1 MHKPPSRELM
11 KRFIAASLA
20 LLALSCGGSRAQAES
35 LSAEL
40 KAEGTASLAKAAREK
55 GNAVRGAILFPQAKL
70 ACAKCHIAGQQKIA
84 PDLTTLAADTPDEYL
99 VEALLFPSKTIRKG
113 FESVSVLTVG
123 GELHTGRIL
132 SETDDQ
138 LILSSGSTEPKQ
150 IKLQQ
155 DDIEEVV
162 PNNTSIMPDDL
173 VDQLADR
180 QQLLDL
186 VKYLIEIKATGT
198 TQPAP
203 PSTLGSDQPSLS
215 DELQGL
221 VWLDAFNCHAC
232 HQRGSLPTAV
242 PPQHAPRLAWGSG
255 KIDPQYIERFIAD
268 PQAIKPG
275 TRMPD
280 LMASLD
286 DDARRAAA
294 QQITH
299 YLVSLGDA
307 PFQRQPLDPEAA
319 HRGEALFHSVGC
331 VACHSP
337 RDSQGNERLPDA
349 SEPLGRLAEKY
360 NLDGLVS
367 LLEDPHAARSG
378 GRMPNMQLTHWEAID
393 IANYL
398 LSPAD
403 DPTKETAVSAFQ
415 LDRKLAAAGRRQFDR
430 LGCNQCHPQ
439 GGPRGRRDF
448 PALTAAV
455 ADKGCLST
463 DAGKWPRYSFD
474 ASQRS
479 TMQAAIERA
488 PERLEDQQQIAVTL
502 TALNCIACHERD
514 GRGGVS
520 SERDSYFQTVN
531 PNLGPQ
537 GRIPPRLTG
546 VGAKLQPKWMRQVL
560 VGGRSSRPYMHTR
573 MPQYGADN
581 VAHLVDLFQ
590 RVDQLPDVSHGH
602 FDDEKEARKVGHEMV
617 GSKGL
622 NCIACHNF
630 QQKPAATMPALDLT
644 EMGERLHKDW
654 FYHYMRDPQRFN
666 PGTVMPSFWPGGQAM
681 RKDLLDGDTSQQV
694 EALWQYLL
702 EGRQARTPEGLIRK
716 PIELLATDEAVMLRR
731 SYQGI
736 GKRGIGVG
744 YPAGV
749 NLAYDAEQMR
759 IGMIWKGKFANP
771 GGVWG
776 SQGHGTVQPLGHD
789 LIRFQPGPELD
800 SGTEPWPV
808 DDGRPPAHHFK
819 GYTLDELQRPTFLYR
834 YNDVEVTD
842 FPLDVPS
849 DAPDEARILRTL
861 TFTSPEPRQDVVFR
875 LAADMD
881 LRGDETHP
889 GTFLVGD
896 KLRIH
901 IDAAHQGSIVET
913 PAGKQLRIP
922 LTVGP
927 EKTTLQLQYIW

>member
-1 MHKPPSRELM
+1 MFAFVCSEAP
-11 KRFIAASLA
+11 AQT
-20 LLALSCGGSRAQAES
+20 LSEN
-35 LSAEL
+35 L
-40 KAEGTASLAKAAREK
+40 KAEGVAVLAKAAREK
-55 GNAVRGAILFPQAKL
+55 GDAVRGAILFPQAKL
-70 ACAKCHIAGQQKIA
+70 ACAKCHIAGQHKLA
-84 PDLTTLAADTPDEYL
+84 PDLTALAADTTDEHL

-113 FESVSVLTVG
+113 FESVSALTVG
-123 GELHTGRIL
+123 GEIHTGHIL
-132 SETDDQ
+132 SETDDL

-155 DDIEEVV
+155 EDIEEVV
-162 PNNTSIMPDDL
+162 PNKTSIMPDDL
-173 VDQLADR
+173 VDQLANR

-198 TQPAP
+198 TQPALAA
-203 PSTLGSDQPSLS
+203 TLDSPQPSLS

-232 HQRGSLPTAV
+232 HQRGSLPTVAA
-242 PPQHAPRLAWGSG
+242 PQHAPRLAWGSG

-268 PQAIKPG
+268 PQAVKPG
-275 TRMPD
+275 TQMPD

-286 DDARRAAA
+286 EDSRRTTAR
-294 QQITH
+294 QITH
-299 YLVSLGDA
+299 YLVSLGDTA
-307 PFQRQPLDPEAA
+307 FHRQPLDAEAA

-337 RDSQGNERLPDA
+337 RDAHGKETLPEDSISLDTPA
-349 SEPLGRLAEKY
+349 DKY
-360 NLDGLVS
+360 NLDGLVEF
-367 LLEDPHAARSG
+367 LEDPHAARPG
-378 GRMPNMQLTHWEAID
+378 GRMPNLKLTHWEAID

-403 DPTKETAVSAFQ
+403 ISADAPSHAPFQ

-448 PALTAAV
+448 PALAAAV
-455 ADKGCLST
+455 ADKGCLSKSI
-463 DAGKWPRYSFD
+463 GPWPRYTLD
-474 ASQRS
+474 AEQRS
-479 TMQAAIERA
+479 QIQAAIEQA
-488 PERLEDQQQIAVTL
+488 PENLNDQQQIAVTL
-502 TALNCIACHERD
+502 TALNCIACHQRD
-514 GRGGVS
+514 GQGGVS
-520 SERDSYFQTVN
+520 NLRDAYFQTAN

-546 VGAKLQPKWMRQVL
+546 IGAKLQPKWMRQVL
-560 VGGRSSRPYMHTR
+560 VSGRSSRPYMHTR

-590 RVDQLPDVSHGH
+590 RVDQLPDVSHGD
-602 FDDEKEARKVGHEMV
+602 FDDAKEARKSGHEMV

-622 NCIACHNF
+622 NCVACHNF
-630 QQKPAATMPALDLT
+630 RQKPASTMPALDLT

-666 PGTVMPSFWPGGQAM
+666 PGTVMPTFWPGGQAM
-681 RKDLLDGDTSQQV
+681 RKDILDGDTSQQL
-694 EALWQYLL
+694 EALWLYLE
-702 EGRQARTPEGLIRK
+702 EGRQARVPQGLVRK
-716 PIELLATDEAVMLRR
+716 PIELLAGDEAVMLRR
-731 SYQGI
+731 SYQSI

-789 LIRFQPGPELD
+789 LVRFEPGPELD
-800 SGTEPWPV
+800 SASEPWPV
-808 DDGRPPAHHFK
+808 DDGRPPTHHFK
-819 GYTLDELQRPTFLYR
+819 GYTLDELQRPTFMYR
-834 YNDVEVTD
+834 YNDIEVTD
-842 FPLDVPS
+842 FPH
-849 DAPDEARILRTL
+849 DAPADGPDTSRILRTL
-861 TFTSPEPRQDVVFR
+861 TFSSPQPHADVVFR
-875 LAADMD
+875 LASAADI
-881 LRGDETHP
+881 RNDETHP
-889 GTFLVGD
+889 GSFLIGD
-896 KLRIH
+896 KLRLH
-901 IDAAHQGSIVET
+901 IDDAHQGRILET
-913 PAGKQLRIP
+913 PTGKQLQIP
-922 LTVGP
+922 LTIGP
-927 EKTTLQLQYIW
+927 EKTTLQLEYIW